1 MRPSPA
7 ASSASAVGEVA
18 TSCGICVRND
28 QLVASADRLPAR
40 SWIAAETSI
49 VYSEPGR
56 RPNRGKRRTE
66 WVSSSYVGAESCASG
81 VVPRRISKL
90 SPTMV
95 SGSMASEKVIL
106 ISPTET
112 DIPSAAMAGVAP
124 VTVGRVVSRERTS
137 TISKTSMALPL
148 ASTAP
153 ITCKVPVPEGISAPT
168 VNSPL
173 HDVPVNCNSSKS
185 KVSAPIT
192 IWTVTAVLG
201 STPECSS
208 RKPRARV
215 VVWPI
220 PNSVRLKLGEPGSTT
235 GETVSMIK

>member
-1 MRPSPA
+1 MTRVLLSASKIGSSRNNTASFCANTVAASAVARMLLRIGVSKVAVMRPSPA

-28 QLVASADRLPAR
+28 QLVASAGRLPAK

-56 RPNRGKRRTE
+56 RPPSGKRRTE
-66 WVSSSYVGAESCASG
+66 LVSSSYVGTESCASG

-90 SPTMV
+90 SPRMV
-95 SGSMASEKVIL
+95 AGSMASEKVIL
-106 ISPTET
+106 TSPTAT
-112 DIPSAAMAGVAP
+112 DIPLAAMAGVAP

-137 TISKTSMALPL
+137 TISKTAMALPL

-153 ITCKVPVPEGISAPT
+153 ITCKVAVPEGISAPT
-168 VNSPL
+168 VNWPL

-192 IWTVTAVLG
+192 T
-201 STPECSS
+201 
-208 RKPRARV
+208 
-215 VVWPI
+215 
-220 PNSVRLKLGEPGSTT
+220 
-235 GETVSMIK
+235 